1 MDTFR
6 SQFLAFAIERGVIR
20 FGQFQ
25 TKAGRTSPYFFNAGL
40 FNDGASLA
48 TLCGFYADA
57 VLASGITPDVIFGPA
72 YKGIVLAAGLAT
84 ALAQRGHNMPFCYN
98 RKEVKDHGEGGQL
111 VGAELKGKVLVIDD
125 VISAGTSVR
134 ESVAIMQAAGATPY
148 AVVTALDRMERGT
161 GTLSA
166 VQEVRQEYGL
176 KVFSIATLD
185 DLVAHIEN
193 VPALQAHI
201 APIQAYRAQYGVS
214 V

>member
-40 FNDGASLA
+40 FCDGASLA

-57 VLASGITPDVIFGPA
+57 VLASGITPDIIFGPA

-111 VGAELKGKVLVIDD
+111 VGAELKGRVLVIDD

-148 AVVTALDRMERGT
+148 AVVTALDRMERGS
-161 GTLSA
+161 GSLSA
-166 VQEVRQEYGL
+166 VQEVRQDYSLE
-176 KVFSIATLD
+176 VFSIATLD
-185 DLVAHIEN
+185 DLLTYIEQ

-201 APIQAYRAQYGVS
+201 APIQAYRAQYGVTA
-214 V
+214 

>member
-6 SQFLAFAIERGVIR
+6 SQFLAFAIQHGVIR

-25 TKAGRTSPYFFNAGL
+25 TKAGRISPYFFNAGL
-40 FNDGASLA
+40 FSDGASLSA
-48 TLCGFYADA
+48 LCGFYADA
-57 VLASGITPDVIFGPA
+57 VLASGISPDVIFGPA

-84 ALAQRGHNMPFCYN
+84 ALAQRGHNLPFCYN

-134 ESVAIMQAAGATPY
+134 ESVAIMHAAGATPY

-166 VQEVRQEYGL
+166 VQEVRQDYGL
-176 KVFSIATLD
+176 QVFSIATLD
-185 DLVAHIEN
+185 DLLAHIES
-193 VPALQAHI
+193 VPALHEHL
-201 APIQAYRAQYGVS
+201 APIQAYRAQYGV
-214 V
+214 